1 VNKLIL
7 IVIFILSLNAK
18 EDLQR
23 FNVAYMTNSM
33 SNYSKKDLKIAMNIW
48 LKDISKKAGYDANM
62 FFYDDPNDAVID
74 LKNNKIDY
82 VSAFPL
88 VFVKYF
94 DLSLLDNAFSGGPEN
109 MKNTIFVIL
118 SNIKINKFKDLNN
131 PKIGIQV
138 NDEIMH
144 MYIKLKLNNNNINI
158 KEYSKRS
165 KIVLDLFFNKIDLAI
180 VPLRNF
186 ILAKEL
192 NPQISRKVKIL
203 ERTNINATNFSFY
216 RKSLHKDIQKDIYK
230 EAKKIYSSKKGK
242 QMMLIYKA
250 DKIIE
255 TKLKDLKPVKE
266 LYDKYIIFQKRFK
279 ND

>member
-1 VNKLIL
+1 MNKLIL

>member
-1 VNKLIL
+1 VNKLVL
-7 IVIFILSLNAK
+7 IIIFILSLNAK

-48 LKDISKKAGYDANM
+48 LKDISKEAGYDANM

-74 LKNNKIDY
+74 LQKNKIDY
-82 VSAFPL
+82 ISAFPL

-94 DLSLLDNAFSGGPEN
+94 DLSLLGDAFSGGPKN
-109 MKNTIFVIL
+109 MQNNIFVIL
-118 SNIKINKFKDLNN
+118 SNTKIKKFKDLKN
-131 PKIGIQV
+131 PKIGIQI

-144 MYIKLKLNNNNINI
+144 MYIKLKLNNNNLNI

-186 ILAKEL
+186 LLAKEL

-203 ERTNINATNFSFY
+203 EKTNINATNFSFY
-216 RKSLHKDIQKDIYK
+216 RKSLNKSIQKDIYE

-250 DKIIE
+250 DKIIK
-255 TKLKDLKPVKE
+255 TKLDDLKPVKE
-266 LYDKYIIFQKRFK
+266 LYDKYIIFEKRFK